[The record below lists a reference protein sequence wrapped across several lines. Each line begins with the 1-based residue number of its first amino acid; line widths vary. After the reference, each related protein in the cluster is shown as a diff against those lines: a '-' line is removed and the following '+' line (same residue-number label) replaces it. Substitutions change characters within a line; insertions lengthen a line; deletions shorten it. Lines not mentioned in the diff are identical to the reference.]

1 MVLEKVE
8 TQIDLKTLSLAE
20 LNTLADE
27 IRAVLV
33 QKINTTGGHVGPNLG
48 FIEATIAL
56 HTVFDSPK
64 DKIVFDV
71 SHQCYTHKMLT
82 GRKKYFMNP
91 ALYEEISGF
100 TAPKESEHDYFQIG
114 HTSTGISLASGLAKA
129 RDLMH
134 ETSNVIAVVGDGSLT
149 GGEAMEGLNN
159 AAVLNSN
166 MIIVVNDNEMS
177 IAENQGGMYAHLQN
191 LRESNGMAEC
201 NIFKAMG
208 YEYHYVNEGNNI
220 ADLIAVFKRVKDSPR
235 PVVVHLHTEK
245 GHGLDVAVQ
254 HKEMFHWIMPGT
266 VDAMKNPTDKPTLAS
281 VNYTSVTVDY
291 LLKKKQTEPTL
302 VAVTAGTPGATG
314 FVPAFREAMGQNYLD
329 VGICEQHAIATIS
342 GMAKGG
348 AKPVFAVLSS
358 FIQRTYDQLSQDL
371 ALNNS
376 PATILVFWGGLS
388 EADAT
393 HTGGFDIPLIANIPN
408 MVYLAPTSVEEYTAM
423 LDWSIAQTD
432 YPVAIRVPFG
442 PYVSTGQIDT
452 TDYNILNKYQTVETG
467 NTVAIIA
474 VGNFFERGRQVQELL
489 YQQTGIR
496 ATLINPKF
504 LTGIDTELLNELKEN
519 HQVVVTLE
527 DGVLDGGFGE
537 KIARFYGAD
546 DMKVLS
552 FGGHKEFTDRIAMDE
567 LNARYHLTPA
577 LMVSDIKT
585 VLKGE

>member
-1 MVLEKVE
+1 MILEKVN
-8 TQIDLKTLSLAE
+8 TPNDLKNLSLSD
-20 LNTLADE
+20 LNVLADE
-27 IRAVLV
+27 IRTVLIK
-33 QKINTTGGHVGPNLG
+33 KINATGGHVGPNLG

-82 GRKKYFMNP
+82 GRKKYFTDS
-91 ALYEEISGF
+91 ALYEDISGF

-129 RDLMH
+129 RDLAN

-166 MIIVVNDNEMS
+166 MIIIVNDNEMS
-177 IAENQGGMYAHLQN
+177 IAENQGGMYAHLQA
-191 LRESNGMAEC
+191 LRDSNGTAEC

-208 YEYHYVNEGNNI
+208 YEYYYVADGNNI
-220 ADLIAVFKRVKDSPR
+220 ADLITVFEQVKDTNH
-235 PVVVHLHTEK
+235 PVVIHLHTEK

-266 VDAMKNPTDKPTLAS
+266 VDAMQNPTGETVTPPI
-281 VNYTSVTVDY
+281 NYTSATVDY
-291 LLKKKQTEPTL
+291 LLSKKKTEPTL

-314 FVPAFREAMGQNYLD
+314 FSPAFRTAMGQNYLD

-371 ALNNS
+371 ALNNN

-408 MVYLAPTSVEEYTAM
+408 MVYLAPTTAEEYTAM
-423 LDWSIAQTD
+423 LDWSIAQTSH
-432 YPVAIRVPFG
+432 PVAIRVPFG
-442 PYVSTGQIDT
+442 RYVTTGKPDT
-452 TDYNILNKYQTVETG
+452 TDYNILNKYQVVEQGDTVS
-467 NTVAIIA
+467 IIA
-474 VGNFFERGRQVQELL
+474 VGNFFERGQQLRDLL
-489 YQQTGIR
+489 KQRLGIS

-504 LTGIDTELLNELKEN
+504 LTGTDTELLTTLKQN
-519 HQVVVTLE
+519 HQLVVTLE

-552 FGGHKEFTDRIAMDE
+552 FGGRKEFTDRVPMTE
-567 LNARYHLTPA
+567 LNARYHLTPE
-577 LMVSDIKT
+577 LMVDDIKT
-585 VLKGE
+585 VLKSI